1 MLGGD
6 TDLSKAHTLSS
17 GGSSATTLHASPGSL
32 APAADRPAMSRP
44 GHVVLSSG
52 THKGTPTSPC
62 THMQRRS
69 AEQPHARL
77 RTVPS
82 ADGTSWGRG
91 RPGPGPPSTS
101 PAAGSQSPQGLTRAW
116 GSTSPARIGE
126 QCSARRARAGP
137 PAGTGGA
144 SGKEQGGRG
153 QQGRP
158 PLLTIH
164 PTRLRTPPRCV
175 S

>member
-17 GGSSATTLHASPGSL
+17 GGSSATTLHASPGSS

-44 GHVVLSSG
+44 GRVVLSSG
-52 THKGTPTSPC
+52 TDKGTPTSPC

-101 PAAGSQSPQGLTRAW
+101 PAAGSQSPQPREDRGTVLRTEGQGGAASRDRRGVW
-116 GSTSPARIGE
+116 EG
-126 QCSARRARAGP
+126 ARRPRPAGP
-137 PAGTGGA
+137 P
-144 SGKEQGGRG
+144 S
-153 QQGRP
+153 P
-158 PLLTIH
+158 PHHPSHTPQDATTLRELTRS
-164 PTRLRTPPRCV
+164 PA
-175 S
+175 